1 MSELKTLAN
10 CKPSEF
16 LKQTNRLK
24 KSVEKWL
31 TETDIVNIRKKVP
44 ALEPVPIDATVETKA
59 EIFAINKKRM
69 EEQARK
75 NVSEMLDA
83 ILELHPDETLEVLA
97 LCCFIEPKDIDNYTM
112 RDLLIPINSL
122 LNDEAV
128 IDFFTS
134 LASLGQ
140 TITSEASKA

>member
-1 MSELKTLAN
+1 MSELKTLVN
-10 CKPSEF
+10 CKPTEF
-16 LKQTNRLK
+16 FAQTNRIK
-24 KSVEKWL
+24 KSVERWL
-31 TETDIVNIRKKVP
+31 TETDIINIRKKVP
-44 ALEPVPIDATVETKA
+44 ALEPLPIDATVEKKA
-59 EIFAINKKRM
+59 EIYAINKKRM

-83 ILELHPDETLEVLA
+83 ILEAHPDETLEVLA
-97 LCCFIEPKDIDNYTM
+97 LCCFIEPEDIDNYTM
-112 RDLLIPINSL
+112 RDFLVPINSL

-140 TITSEASKA
+140 TIISDASKA

>member
-83 ILELHPDETLEVLA
+83 ILELYPDETLEVLA

-140 TITSEASKA
+140 TITSDASKA

>member
-1 MSELKTLAN
+1 MSELKTLVN

-24 KSVEKWL
+24 KSVERWL

-44 ALEPVPIDATVETKA
+44 ALDPTPIDATVEKKA
-59 EIFAINKKRM
+59 EIYAANKKRM

-83 ILELHPDETLEVLA
+83 ILEAHPDETLEVLA

-112 RDLLIPINSL
+112 RDLLVPINSL

-134 LASLGQ
+134 LASLGHL
-140 TITSEASKA
+140 ITSDASKA